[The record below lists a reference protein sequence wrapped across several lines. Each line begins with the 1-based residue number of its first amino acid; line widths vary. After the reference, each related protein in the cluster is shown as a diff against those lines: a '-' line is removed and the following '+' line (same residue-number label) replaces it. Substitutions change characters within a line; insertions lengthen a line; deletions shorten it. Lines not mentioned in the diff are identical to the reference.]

1 MEFHNRYDGVSPRV
15 VRNIRYQASRLAR
28 SGRLP
33 GMDKS
38 DIEQDLMLD
47 LLQRQPKF
55 DAARSSFDTFADRV
69 IKHRVATLMAP
80 TSRLRAERSMVSL
93 DLPAA
98 ANEEYAPTLAEV
110 LPESAG
116 LFAHDGLPSE
126 TAVGLVRD
134 VQRFL
139 SNLSPVLKRYAGVL
153 AADNVSTAARDAGLH
168 RSTIYERLSQ
178 LRSSAT
184 AAGLHEYFCS
194 IPTAIPQRR

>member
-1 MEFHNRYDGVSPRV
+1 MEFQNRYDGFSPRV

-47 LLQRQPKF
+47 LLQRQKKF
-55 DAARSSFDTFADRV
+55 DPGRASFDTFADRV
-69 IKHRVATLMAP
+69 VTHRVATLMAP

-93 DLPAA
+93 DLPAS
-98 ANEEYAPTLAEV
+98 ANDEDAPTLAEV

-116 LFAHDGLPSE
+116 LFANDNLPPE
-126 TAVGLVRD
+126 TAAGLVRD

-139 SNLSPVLKRYAGVL
+139 SNLSPVLRRYA
-153 AADNVSTAARDAGLH
+153 VSTAARDAGLH

-184 AAGLHEYFCS
+184 AAGLHEYFGS
-194 IPTAIPQRR
+194 IPTAFPQRR

>member
-1 MEFHNRYDGVSPRV
+1 MEFQNRYDGFSPRV

-47 LLQRQPKF
+47 LLQRQKKF
-55 DAARSSFDTFADRV
+55 DPGRASFDTFADRV
-69 IKHRVATLMAP
+69 VAHRVATLMAP

-93 DLPAA
+93 DLPAS
-98 ANEEYAPTLAEV
+98 ANDEDAPTLAEV

-116 LFAHDGLPSE
+116 LFANDNLPPE
-126 TAVGLVRD
+126 TAAGLVRD

-139 SNLSPVLKRYAGVL
+139 SNLSPVLRRYAGVL

-184 AAGLHEYFCS
+184 AAGLHEYFGS
-194 IPTAIPQRR
+194 IPTAFPQRR